1 MQPKKIAK
9 YKCHYPLFAEDSAYH
24 YSNCN
29 WQYADSLRTHFAKY
43 KDSVAVDWQYNAET
57 GAYKT
62 VYKAK
67 GEDYVVENTSY
78 IGLQDYIVPVFFAII
93 ISFFIFGTII
103 MQDNSKAE
111 KENKRESLLDFL
123 NKK

>member
-1 MQPKKIAK
+1 MQPKKTNSYNYDSVKAYYAK
-9 YKCHYPLFAEDSAYH
+9 Y
-24 YSNCN
+24 
-29 WQYADSLRTHFAKY
+29 R
-43 KDSVAVDWQYNAET
+43 DSVAVDYIYSAET
-57 GAYKT
+57 GTFTTIYA
-62 VYKAK
+62 VK

-93 ISFFIFGTII
+93 ISFFIFGSLV

-111 KENKRESLLDFL
+111 KENKKESLLDFL